1 MSMSILGL
9 INNQQ
14 RNNVPTTTTTETA
27 TQPQIAQLKN
37 MMNAIKTSANPQ
49 LAFQSLLNQNPQM
62 QQVYNLIQSSGNP
75 QQLFYE
81 LARQRGVDPN
91 SILQQLQ

>member
-9 INNQQ
+9 INNQAQ
-14 RNNVPTTTTTETA
+14 RSTPAETQPQQQQ
-27 TQPQIAQLKN
+27 QPQIAQLKN

>member
-1 MSMSILGL
+1 
-9 INNQQ
+9 
-14 RNNVPTTTTTETA
+14 
-27 TQPQIAQLKN
+27 
-37 MMNAIKTSANPQ
+37 MMNAIKASANPQ
-49 LAFQSLLNQNPQM
+49 LALQSLLNQNPQM

-81 LARQRGVDPN
+81 LAQQRGVDPN